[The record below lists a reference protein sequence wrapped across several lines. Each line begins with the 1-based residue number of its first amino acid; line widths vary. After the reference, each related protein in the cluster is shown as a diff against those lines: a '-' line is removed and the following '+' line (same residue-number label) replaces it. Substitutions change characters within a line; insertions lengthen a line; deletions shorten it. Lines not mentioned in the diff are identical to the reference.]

1 MYILTG
7 DRLAKQRLLPIER
20 SSKLVSSKWKVF
32 VMLQRL
38 YIHNFRCLEN
48 FELTLRGISSALLIG
63 KNGTGKSTVAFAL
76 QILQRLGRGSNR
88 VGSLLQPKDMARG
101 RSDTPVRFEIE
112 VLLKDRLY
120 KYTLAIDLPENFK
133 ELRVCEEQLVVDN
146 TPIYSRQE
154 AQVTLYRSG
163 QRGEAQFLVDWH
175 LVALPIIQ
183 EHSPNAPIQ
192 VFKTWLARTVV
203 LAPIP
208 ALMTGISNDETLE
221 PERDGSNLAAWFTGL
236 LSRYPAAYTH
246 IERYLREVMPDI
258 RDFLNEPVGKDS
270 KNLIVRFDVNGTG
283 LSVDFKDL
291 SDGEKCFYLC
301 AVLLAANEFYGPLFC
316 FWDEPDNYLSL
327 AEVGHLITSL
337 RRSFVNGSQILV
349 ASHNPEVIRK
359 FSDEN
364 TLVLDRR
371 NHLEPTL
378 VRTLSEVAPAGDL
391 VDALIRGD
399 IAL

>member
-1 MYILTG
+1 
-7 DRLAKQRLLPIER
+7 
-20 SSKLVSSKWKVF
+20 
-32 VMLQRL
+32 MLQRL

-192 VFKTWLARTVV
+192 VFKTWLAHTVV